1 MRITNIY
8 TAFAAE
14 PGWVLG
20 GYGCPVSS
28 ATLKNDAA
36 YAWLMVPG
44 SCAEVSPLA
53 ADFLYFFLIIIF
65 PEALRAFEIG
75 LLKVSQLESI
85 IPALSWSFK
94 AWSCLVSFSRCSE
107 RHVEN
112 WV

>member
-53 ADFLYFFLIIIF
+53 GDFLYFFF
-65 PEALRAFEIG
+65 NYY
-75 LLKVSQLESI
+75 
-85 IPALSWSFK
+85 
-94 AWSCLVSFSRCSE
+94 FSRGAESF
-107 RHVEN
+107 
-112 WV
+112 